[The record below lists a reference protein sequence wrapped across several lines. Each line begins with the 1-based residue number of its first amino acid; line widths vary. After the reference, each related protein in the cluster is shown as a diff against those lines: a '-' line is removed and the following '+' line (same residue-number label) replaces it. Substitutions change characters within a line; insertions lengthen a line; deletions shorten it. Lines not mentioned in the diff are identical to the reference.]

1 MAYGYGYGGY
11 PTANG
16 YYAPPA
22 PDQLAQLRQGQY
34 QAPMNPTPSMPAMQ
48 QPMQNTAN
56 NASIIWVSGEKEAME
71 YLVAPNSAV
80 ALWDSNNP
88 VVYLKKADA
97 SGKPD
102 TEIYDLVKR
111 TPSIIPAQSQNVDY
125 VTRADFNAL
134 AARAD
139 DLAAKAKA
147 LESELAELK
156 SKKVKKAKEDE

>member
-11 PTANG
+11 PTQNG

-34 QAPMNPTPSMPAMQ
+34 QAPVMQTMQ
-48 QPMQNTAN
+48 QPMVQTNAPAN
-56 NASIIWVSGEKEAME
+56 NASIIWVSGEKEAQD

-80 ALWDSNNP
+80 ALWDSNAP

-111 TPSIIPAQSQNVDY
+111 TPSIVPAQVPSVDY
-125 VTRADFNAL
+125 VTRSDFNAL
-134 AARAD
+134 EARAD
-139 DLAAKAKA
+139 ALAEKAEA
-147 LESELAELK
+147 LENELAELK
-156 SKKVKKAKEDE
+156 SKKVKKKGEDE